1 MMFIVLKVKEWVVKM
16 KIGVISDLHIDRHS
30 HLMPKAYITT
40 LCDVVKQ
47 RDIEMLIIAG
57 DISNHYQRSYQFI
70 KQLEANSEISV
81 VFIPGN
87 HDFWIDETDQSSAEI
102 LEFYQSKAECLIG
115 NPHIIND
122 SWAIVGHTGWYD
134 YSYADSRF
142 SRYEIERGQHYGA
155 TWQDKVRT
163 DWSISDQQLSINA
176 AKRVESD
183 IKKVGNRQIILV
195 THVVTHPQFV
205 VPTPH
210 RIFDFFNAFIGT
222 HDFDQ
227 IYENYPIRYSI
238 MGHVHFRKKLYEHG
252 IHYICPCLG
261 YQRQWRTQDIVKE
274 MNDALV
280 EFHI

>member
-30 HLMPKAYITT
+30 HLMLKAYITT

-70 KQLEANSEISV
+70 KQLKANSEISV

-122 SWAIVGHTGWYD
+122 SWAIVGHTGCYD
-134 YSYADSRF
+134 YSYTDSRF
-142 SRYEIERGQHYGA
+142 SQYKIERGQHYGG
-155 TWQDKVRT
+155 TW
-163 DWSISDQQLSINA
+163 
-176 AKRVESD
+176 
-183 IKKVGNRQIILV
+183 
-195 THVVTHPQFV
+195 
-205 VPTPH
+205 
-210 RIFDFFNAFIGT
+210 
-222 HDFDQ
+222 
-227 IYENYPIRYSI
+227 
-238 MGHVHFRKKLYEHG
+238 
-252 IHYICPCLG
+252 
-261 YQRQWRTQDIVKE
+261 
-274 MNDALV
+274 
-280 EFHI
+280 